1 MTDHHHDQPG
11 HEHSHDHGIADDAQR
26 GYLLAALSLLLV
38 FMAGE
43 VVTAFLAGSLV
54 LLSDAGHMLTD
65 AGAIGVALWAMKL
78 AARPPSQRWTYGL
91 KRAEILSAA
100 GNGITML
107 VVSGIV
113 LVEAIRR
120 LVATNPEVD
129 GVPVIVV
136 AAVGCVVNVLVAWL
150 ISKANRSSLNVE
162 GAYQHI
168 LTDLFGF
175 VGTLIAGVVIVTT
188 GWARADAVA
197 SLFVVALMVRASW
210 GLLRDS
216 GHILLE
222 GAPQSVDLQAVR
234 QHLLEIDHVVDV
246 HDMHAWSI
254 TSGLPTLSAHVVL
267 ADSCFGDEHAPQLL
281 DQVQGCLA
289 EHFDVEHST
298 FQFEPA
304 GHLEHEAGTH

>member
-1 MTDHHHDQPG
+1 MGHDH
-11 HEHSHDHGIADDAQR
+11 EHDHGIAADADR
-26 GYLLAALSLLLV
+26 RYLI
-38 FMAGE
+38 AG
-43 VVTAFLAGSLV
+43 LV
-54 LLSDAGHMLTD
+54 LLGTFMVGEVITAIVVKSLALFSDAGHMLTD
-65 AGAIGVALWAMKL
+65 AAAIAVALWAIKL

-100 GNGITML
+100 VNGITML
-107 VVSGIV
+107 VVSGVI

-120 LVATNPEVD
+120 LATTNPDVE
-129 GVPVIVV
+129 GGPVLVV
-136 AAVGCVVNVLVAWL
+136 AAIGCVVNVVVAWL

-175 VGTLIAGVVIVTT
+175 IGTLIAGIVIVTT
-188 GWARADAVA
+188 GWTQADSIA
-197 SLFVVALMVRASW
+197 SLVVVALMVRSSW
-210 GLLRDS
+210 GLLKNS

-222 GAPQSVDLQAVR
+222 GSPDTVDLAAVR
-234 QHLLEIDHVVDV
+234 THLLRIDHVLDV

-254 TSGLPTLSAHVVL
+254 TSGLPTLSAHLVL
-267 ADSCFGDEHAPQLL
+267 DDSCFTDDHVPHLL
-281 DQVQGCLA
+281 DTVQACLA

-304 GHLEHEAGTH
+304 GHLEHEHAAH